1 MHSTYFCSEP
11 WQRYGGGGSKR
22 RRCDD
27 GRLWCTRVPKNPR
40 PNSCGGDRAAGR
52 RHRRRATVLLPTT
65 ARGRAARRCAEADFG
80 RTYRE
85 SNRGCRR
92 RYVAHRHRHV
102 ARCRRRARGCS
113 RYVTAAAIV
122 RAEDSTVLPP
132 SLRRTP
138 PPSCRALPPHEAV
151 AAMSP
156 PRAIVRAEDSTVPT
170 SSSSALLSWY
180 GCYKQGRLQLVLRKY
195 SFFVFFSSLLRTFCW
210 SPLANAFKKVSR

>member
-11 WQRYGGGGSKR
+11 WQRYGGGSKR

-65 ARGRAARRCAEADFG
+65 AARVRAKAVRPDDARRPILDGHTVNRTEAAAVATSHTATVMSRAATA
-80 RTYRE
+80 
-85 SNRGCRR
+85 
-92 RYVAHRHRHV
+92 
-102 ARCRRRARGCS
+102 ARGCS

-122 RAEDSTVLPP
+122 RAEDSTV
-132 SLRRTP
+132 
-138 PPSCRALPPHEAV
+138 
-151 AAMSP
+151 
-156 PRAIVRAEDSTVPT
+156 PT
-170 SSSSALLSWY
+170 GCSSALLSWY
-180 GCYKQGRLQLVLRKY
+180 GCHKQGRLQLVLRKY

-210 SPLANAFKKVSR
+210 SPLANAYK